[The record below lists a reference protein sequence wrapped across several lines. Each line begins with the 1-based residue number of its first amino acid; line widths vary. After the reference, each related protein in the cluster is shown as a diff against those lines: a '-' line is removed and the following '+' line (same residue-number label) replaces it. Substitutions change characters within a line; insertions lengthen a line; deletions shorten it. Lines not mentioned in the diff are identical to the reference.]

1 LGASRARLPLSHRSR
16 RTPTGN
22 GVIEPERFETETG
35 AGLLF
40 RSAPLADQAP
50 ATGAYAVAPRIGD
63 TIGFAIG
70 MADAAS
76 VASTEAHAIRIRG

>member
-1 LGASRARLPLSHRSR
+1 LGASRARLPLSHRSG

-35 AGLLF
+35 ADLSF

-63 TIGFAIG
+63 ALGSAIG

-76 VASTEAHAIRIRG
+76 ATSPEADAIRIRG

>member
-1 LGASRARLPLSHRSR
+1 MGASRARLPLSHRSG

-22 GVIEPERFETETG
+22 GVIEAERFETETG
-35 AGLLF
+35 AELLF

-63 TIGFAIG
+63 TIGSAIG

-76 VASTEAHAIRIRG
+76 APSTEAHAIRIRG